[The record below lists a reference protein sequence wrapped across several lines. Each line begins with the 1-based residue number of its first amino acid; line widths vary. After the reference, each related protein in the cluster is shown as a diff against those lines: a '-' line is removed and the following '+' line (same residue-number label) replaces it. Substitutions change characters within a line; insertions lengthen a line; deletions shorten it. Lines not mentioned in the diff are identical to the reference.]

1 MVIYMTNSIGA
12 IIGSVREE
20 RGISQKELA
29 FRLEKYGVSVTNQ
42 AVSKWENG
50 TTLPNA
56 RQFVAICDVLEI
68 EDVTGVFLGKKSGGI
83 FEGLNSTGIKK
94 AMEYVELLKASGMY
108 KRDGE
113 IISLRKL
120 PLYDIA
126 VSAGTGQFLD
136 SDRYELVE
144 VGEEVPLTA
153 NFGVRIS
160 GDSMEPKFQHGQVV
174 WVTQERNIKTGDIGI
189 FLYDGDVY
197 CKKLEKTP
205 HGIRLVSE
213 NPRYEPIIIKPER
226 EFRVFGRVVA

>member
-1 MVIYMTNSIGA
+1 MKNDIGGIIGA
-12 IIGSVREE
+12 VREE
-20 RGISQKELA
+20 QGMSQKELA
-29 FRLEKYGVSVTNQ
+29 ERLEKYGVSVTNQ

-50 TTLPNA
+50 TTQPNA
-56 RQFVAICDVLEI
+56 RQFIALCCVLEI
-68 EDVTGVFLGKKSGGI
+68 EDVTGVFLGRKSRGV
-83 FEGLNSTGIKK
+83 FEGLNNSGVKK
-94 AMEYVELLKASGMY
+94 AMEYIDLLKASGMY
-108 KRDGE
+108 SSKGE
-113 IISLRKL
+113 IINMRKL

-160 GDSMEPKFQHGQVV
+160 GDSMEPRFQDGQIV
-174 WVTQERNIKTGDIGI
+174 WVTQERNLKTGDVGI

-197 CKKLEKTP
+197 CKKLERDA
-205 HGIRLVSE
+205 GGVRLISE
-213 NPRYEPIIIKPER
+213 NSKYRPINIEPER

>member
-1 MVIYMTNSIGA
+1 MTNNIGA
-12 IIGSVREE
+12 IISSVREE

-29 FRLEKYGVSVTNQ
+29 VELEKYGVSVTNQ

-83 FEGLNSTGIKK
+83 FDGLNGTGIKK
-94 AMEYVELLKASGMY
+94 AMEYIELLKASGMY
-108 KRDGE
+108 ESGGE

-136 SDRYELVE
+136 SDRYELIE

-189 FLYDGDVY
+189 FLYDGEVY

-205 HGIRLVSE
+205 HGIRLLSE
-213 NPRYEPIIIKPER
+213 NPRYEPIIIRPER
-226 EFRVFGRVVA
+226 DFRVFGRVVA